1 MQATERCLASPSLSN
16 NLGELRWPSAYDTPF
31 RGQTSSSLLS
41 KCTCTISSLSPF
53 TGTSL
58 LCWLYSDGT
67 TIYKP
72 KTRIEA
78 FLSFLG
84 YCSNMSAQ
92 DGALSG
98 RVIHSHLTINRFF
111 LKITCTLYIRR
122 WTLSF
127 LFPCTSIAHFFPP
140 WSAVMMTACSNSLYL
155 AQYFGNIIS
164 H

>member
-111 LKITCTLYIRR
+111 FKDYVHLIYKAVDTKFP
-122 WTLSF
+122 LSVYF
-127 LFPCTSIAHFFPP
+127 HCSFFP
-140 WSAVMMTACSNSLYL
+140 SLVSSYDDGL
-155 AQYFGNIIS
+155 L
-164 H
+164 